1 MRGGRGDDVPLDG
14 DGDGHLLLHLARL
27 PVPHEDPLVHG
38 ECAPAGGEAGLAV
51 RVAVQHAQH
60 EPLQLAPTLPRTP
73 GHVLS
78 HLGQVRPG
86 EATLGQERSS
96 EATQGQVRSHQVTT
110 VSRVT

>member
-1 MRGGRGDDVPLDG
+1 MRGGRGEDVPLDG

-38 ECAPAGGEAGLAV
+38 EGAPVRGEAGLAV

-78 HLGQVRPG
+78 HLGQERP
-86 EATLGQERSS
+86 S
-96 EATQGQVRSHQVTT
+96 EVK
-110 VSRVT
+110 